1 MIDYPCRKV
10 TFNDYHYY
18 ASGRQNCMYALFKI
32 ELKRRQCLFSTCT
45 LELIWPR
52 KDMVTIEVPIRVP
65 DFSLQDGQTSNS
77 VPLEFMIVRKRNM
90 KATLQQT
97 DNLAYLKNFVG
108 PVQPNGLKNAGSDG
122 GLVVLAESE
131 EAANHM
137 INNEIGELL
146 AKYGE

>member
-1 MIDYPCRKV
+1 M
-10 TFNDYHYY
+10 TLNDYHYY

-65 DFSLQDGQTSNS
+65 EYALQDGQSSNS

-90 KATLQQT
+90 KATL
-97 DNLAYLKNFVG
+97 
-108 PVQPNGLKNAGSDG
+108 
-122 GLVVLAESE
+122 
-131 EAANHM
+131 
-137 INNEIGELL
+137 
-146 AKYGE
+146 